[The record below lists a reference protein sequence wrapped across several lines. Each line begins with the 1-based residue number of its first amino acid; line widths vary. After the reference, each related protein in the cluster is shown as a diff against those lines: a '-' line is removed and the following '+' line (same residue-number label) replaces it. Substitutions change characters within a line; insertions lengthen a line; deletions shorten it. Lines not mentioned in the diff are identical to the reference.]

1 MSAKSLADYAVYIAV
16 RIIVCFIQAL
26 PVRTCAL
33 VSRHMGWFCWEV
45 LRFRRRVVEENLL
58 IAFPH
63 KTDSERSEIGLEMW
77 RHLLLMLM
85 EIAQAPRKIKRTTW
99 RNYSDLPAS
108 TEMLRRLADDRPL
121 VIISGHLGNF
131 EIGGYLLALHGFPT
145 HSVARRLD
153 NPYLNRFINEFRGS
167 SGQYMIDKEG
177 SSGEI
182 TDVLA
187 RGGTLVL
194 LGDQFAGQGGC
205 WVDFFGRPAS
215 THKAVGLFTL
225 AHQAPTAVSA
235 ALRRSS
241 PLTIEMHVA
250 DIIDPTTESFEQGT
264 VPLLIEWYTRHLE
277 QFICHRPAQY
287 WWVHRRW
294 KGSPED
300 RRKRRERR
308 RQQEAA

>member
-1 MSAKSLADYAVYIAV
+1 MSAKSFTDYAVYLVV
-16 RIIVCFIQAL
+16 RILICVIQAL
-26 PVRTCAL
+26 PLAFCQSASHRI
-33 VSRHMGWFCWEV
+33 GWFCWEV
-45 LRFRRRVVEENLL
+45 LRFRRRVIEENLL
-58 IAFPH
+58 IAFPD
-63 KTDSERSEIGLEMW
+63 KTAEERASIGLGMW

-85 EIAQAPRKIKRTTW
+85 EIALAPRKIKRTTW

-108 TEMLRRLADDRPL
+108 SEMLRRLADDRPL

-153 NPYLNRFINEFRGS
+153 NPYLNRFINAFRGS
-167 SGQYMIDKEG
+167 TGQYMIDKEG
-177 SSGEI
+177 SSGQI
-182 TDVLA
+182 TEVLD

-225 AHQAPTAVSA
+225 ANEAPTAVSA
-235 ALRRSS
+235 ALRRSK

-250 DIIDPTTESFEQGT
+250 DIIDPKEEGFQQGT

-277 QFICHRPAQY
+277 QFIRRAPEQY

-294 KGSPED
+294 KGNPDD
-300 RRKRRERR
+300 RRKRRERK
-308 RQQEAA
+308 RQQQAA